1 MSTDSDGD
9 TIPDVIESYYDSND
23 DGILDRYSLDSDG
36 DTIPDGA
43 ERDADG
49 NLLTY
54 TSPEGLVTYCFR
66 SRDCDGD
73 GVPDNEE
80 PNCGGVSGINRPD
93 TDGDGYPDASEI
105 AAGTYAIVHGL
116 LDGRTISS
124 VSDIV
129 CNPNLTVKDV
139 SIFVNDETVSVLGVG
154 TDLKTIQCRFSR
166 ATNQGYRIYFFR

>member
-1 MSTDSDGD
+1 MPCAFGTPETPWDTDGDTIPDYLSTDSDGD

-43 ERDADG
+43 ERDAEG

-54 TSPEGLVTYCFR
+54 TSPEGIVTYCFR

-73 GVPDNEE
+73 GVPDDEE

-93 TDGDGYPDASEI
+93 TDGDGYPC
-105 AAGTYAIVHGL
+105 L
-116 LDGRTISS
+116 LYTSPSPRD
-124 VSDIV
+124 
-129 CNPNLTVKDV
+129 
-139 SIFVNDETVSVLGVG
+139 
-154 TDLKTIQCRFSR
+154 
-166 ATNQGYRIYFFR
+166 